1 MTEPPSMRI
10 AAELRAQI
18 ERGELA
24 SGERVPSAREITRR
38 WGVAI
43 ATATR
48 VLAALR
54 DEGLVR
60 AVPGFGTV
68 VLDRRETGCSNGAC
82 ATSSTAWP
90 PTWAARDLRD
100 GGLPSPILSTNH

>member
-1 MTEPPSMRI
+1 MTEPPSVRI

-24 SGERVPSAREITRR
+24 PGERVPSAREITRR

-54 DEGLVR
+54 DDGLVR
-60 AVPGFGTV
+60 AIPGVGTV
-68 VLDRRETGCSNGAC
+68 VVA
-82 ATSSTAWP
+82 P
-90 PTWAARDLRD
+90 PEAGGPGAARLGSRVVPRVRCPAR
-100 GGLPSPILSTNH
+100 GGPPRSAGRAG

>member
-1 MTEPPSMRI
+1 MTEPPSVRI

-24 SGERVPSAREITRR
+24 PGERVPSAREITRR

-54 DEGLVR
+54 DDGLVR
-60 AVPGFGTV
+60 AVPGVGTV
-68 VLDRRETGCSNGAC
+68 VVA
-82 ATSSTAWP
+82 P
-90 PTWAARDLRD
+90 PEP
-100 GGLPSPILSTNH
+100 GGSVAGRPRGGPPPRSAGRAG